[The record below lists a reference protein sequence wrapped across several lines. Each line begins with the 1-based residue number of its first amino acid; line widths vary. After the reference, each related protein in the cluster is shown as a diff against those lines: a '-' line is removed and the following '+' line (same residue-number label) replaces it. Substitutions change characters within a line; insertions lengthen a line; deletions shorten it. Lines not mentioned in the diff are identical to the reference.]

1 MKHTDSETQ
10 RDAQPSPTSPEG
22 DDVRGYGAEGIFTGN
37 LVPPLP
43 STPPPLPAAGA
54 YITGWPD
61 ATPPVTDPATV
72 AAWLAQK
79 SGQRDP

>member
-1 MKHTDSETQ
+1 MTGTKKQTQAGTQ
-10 RDAQPSPTSPEG
+10 RD
-22 DDVRGYGAEGIFTGN
+22 DDVRGFSADGIAGS

-43 STPPPLPAAGA
+43 TTNPAGPGPGA
-54 YITGWPD
+54 QITGWPD

-79 SGQRDP
+79 TVQPDH

>member
-1 MKHTDSETQ
+1 MTATWRQQQADAQ
-10 RDAQPSPTSPEG
+10 RD
-22 DDVRGYGAEGIFTGN
+22 DDVRGFSADGIAGS

-43 STPPPLPAAGA
+43 TTNPSLPGSGA
-54 YITGWPD
+54 QVTGWPD

-79 SGQRDP
+79 TVRPDR